1 MVDRCA
7 SIVFIASRTTI
18 VPRATRVAYHY
29 PSSSGQAATADI
41 VMRNNWCDNTC
52 ACSAYKHHAQLLEP
66 FGTCIAYRANISLGR
81 VKRELTQAALRSPR
95 KTNLESGFN
104 VESEQVAASPAAADC
119 TPRAIKW
126 CARPYERYRTVERTW
141 GGRAP
146 TGGHP

>member
-52 ACSAYKHHAQLLEP
+52 VCSAYKHHAQLLEP

-104 VESEQVAASPAAADC
+104 VESEQVAASPAAADWYM
-119 TPRAIKW
+119 A
-126 CARPYERYRTVERTW
+126 YVH
-141 GGRAP
+141 AP
-146 TGGHP
+146 GD